1 MVLENKPYVFELI
14 WIESNNNKMD
24 SSIMHF
30 SGVEKFPNVLLLG
43 LCIDY
48 DYDNEKMLNWTYM
61 FWISEEIF
69 H

>member
-30 SGVEKFPNVLLLG
+30 SGVEKFQNVLLLG
-43 LCIDY
+43 SCI

-61 FWISEEIF
+61 FWISEEMF

>member
-1 MVLENKPYVFELI
+1 MVIGNKPYVVELI
-14 WIESNNNKMD
+14 WIKSNNNKMD
-24 SSIMHF
+24 TSIMHF
-30 SGVEKFPNVLLLG
+30 SVVEKFQNVLLLG

-48 DYDNEKMLNWTYM
+48 DNEKMLIWTYM